1 MCKPTLVNPRYR
13 LLLVAQALIKSYHGS
28 GRKSRVPLLVSFDT
42 TKHDSQLHMWFRTLR
57 GIVVTTVTYKVSEA
71 ITTTP
76 SMMYGMQ
83 RIKL

>member
-1 MCKPTLVNPRYR
+1 M
-13 LLLVAQALIKSYHGS
+13 
-28 GRKSRVPLLVSFDT
+28 